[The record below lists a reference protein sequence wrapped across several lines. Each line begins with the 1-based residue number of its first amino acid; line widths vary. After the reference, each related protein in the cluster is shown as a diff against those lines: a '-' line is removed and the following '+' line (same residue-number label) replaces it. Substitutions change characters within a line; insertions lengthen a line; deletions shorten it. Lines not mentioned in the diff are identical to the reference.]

1 MIISEARR
9 IQQVGEYYFSGKLK
23 EIHAL
28 RQQGKDII
36 NLGIGSPDLSPDS
49 AAVQMLSASARQ
61 TSSHG
66 YQSYIGIPELRDA
79 IGQYLGQHYQVQFDP
94 NTEILPLLGSKEGI
108 MHITMAFV
116 NPGDLVLVP
125 DPGYP
130 TYAAV
135 TRLAEAKPV
144 HYKLDAASG
153 WRIDFDQLEQLPLD
167 EVKLMWIN
175 YPNMPTGAK
184 GSVEDFRRLVDLA
197 EKHSFLIVNDNPY
210 GQLFEG
216 PLLSIFQA
224 EGSREVAL
232 ELNSM
237 SKSHNMAGW
246 RVGWISGEFE
256 YIRMIL
262 RVKSNMDSGMFL
274 PVQRAAAKML
284 RSDAAW
290 YEHLRLTYSRRRKK
304 AFRIFDVLEC
314 SYDPDQQ
321 GMFCWGRAPGRIKD
335 VAKWSDQILEQAEV
349 FITPGFIFGPAGNDY
364 LRISLCSPEDILG
377 VALERILKL

>member
-28 RQQGKDII
+28 RQQGRDII
-36 NLGIGSPDLSPDS
+36 NLGIGSPDLSPDAS
-49 AAVQMLSASARQ
+49 AVQMLCASAKQ
-61 TSSHG
+61 TSAHG

-79 IGQYLGQHYQVQFDP
+79 IGRYLEQHYQVRFDP

-116 NPGDLVLVP
+116 NPGDTVLVP

-135 TRLAEAKPV
+135 TRLAEGAPL
-144 HYKLDAASG
+144 HYKLDGSSG
-153 WRIDFDQLEQLPLD
+153 WRIDFEQLEQLPLD
-167 EVKLMWIN
+167 QVKLMWIN

-184 GSVEDFRRLVDLA
+184 GSPDDFSRLIRLA
-197 EKHSFLIVNDNPY
+197 EQHNFLIVNDNPY

-216 PLLSIFQA
+216 PLLSIFQT

-246 RVGWISGEFE
+246 RVGWLAGEFE

-274 PVQRAAAKML
+274 PVQRAAARML
-284 RSDAAW
+284 QADPDW
-290 YEHLRLTYSRRRKK
+290 YVHLRNIYSRRRKK
-304 AFRIFDVLEC
+304 AFQIFDVLEC
-314 SYDPDQQ
+314 SYDPEQQ
-321 GMFCWGRAPGRIKD
+321 GMFCWGKAPGKVKD
-335 VAKWSDQILEQAEV
+335 VAQWSDQILEQAEV

-364 LRISLCSPEDILG
+364 LRISLCSPEDILAE
-377 VALERILKL
+377 ALERVLKL